1 MIEKGLF
8 GLDAVKNSYACDMII
23 YLLLSYNYEVL
34 PLDLSVDLFVLE
46 VVLFVDL
53 YITSE

>member
-8 GLDAVKNSYACDMII
+8 GLDSVKNSYACNMMI
-23 YLLLSYNYEVL
+23 YLLSSYNYEIL
-34 PLDLSVDLFVLE
+34 PLDLSVELFVLE

-53 YITSE
+53 YSI

>member
-8 GLDAVKNSYACDMII
+8 GLDAVKNSYVCNMMI
-23 YLLLSYNYEVL
+23 YLLSSYNYEIL
-34 PLDLSVDLFVLE
+34 PLDLSVELFVLE

-53 YITSE
+53 YSI